1 MIRAIVAVFLFVTP
15 VPAGLAQ
22 SPGSDPIAE
31 HVFPPELVM
40 RHAAEL
46 RVDERQRAAIKE
58 AVVKAQGRFVDMQFD
73 LQGEAE
79 RMVKLLQAHPV
90 DEAAVLAQ
98 ADKVMGL
105 EREVKKTQLAL
116 LVRIKNLL
124 TPAQQEKLSG
134 LRRRGQP

>member
-1 MIRAIVAVFLFVTP
+1 MKAALLL
-15 VPAGLAQ
+15 ALGLALASPGHAQ
-22 SPGSDPIAE
+22 QPGSDPMAE

-46 RVDERQRAAIKE
+46 GVDERQRAGIKD
-58 AVVKAQGRFVDMQFD
+58 AVQKAQTRFVDFQFD

-79 RMVKLLQAHPV
+79 RLIKLLQARPV

-105 EREVKKTQLAL
+105 EREVKKTHLAL

-124 TPAQQEKLSG
+124 TPAQQEKLMA
-134 LRRRGQP
+134 LRKKP

>member
-1 MIRAIVAVFLFVTP
+1 MIRAIVATLLFVVLIPT
-15 VPAGLAQ
+15 GLAQ
-22 SPGSDPIAE
+22 QPGPDPIAE
-31 HVFPPELVM
+31 HVFPPDLVM

-46 RVDERQRAAIKE
+46 GLDERQRAGIKE
-58 AVVKAQGRFVDMQFD
+58 AVQKAQARFVDAQFD

-79 RMVKLLQAHPV
+79 RMVKLLQTRPV
-90 DEAAVLAQ
+90 DESAVLAQ

-105 EREVKKTQLAL
+105 EREVKKTHLGL

-134 LRRRGQP
+134 LRKRP

>member
-1 MIRAIVAVFLFVTP
+1 MKSILAVIVLGFLIPF
-15 VPAGLAQ
+15 AHAQ
-22 SPGSDPIAE
+22 QPGHDPIAE

-46 RVDERQRAAIKE
+46 GLDERQRAAIKD
-58 AVVKAQGRFVDMQFD
+58 AVQKAQSRVVDAQFD

-79 RMVKLLQAHPV
+79 RMVKLLQGRPV

-105 EREVKKTQLAL
+105 EREVKKAHLAL
-116 LVRIKNLL
+116 LVRIKNTLSA
-124 TPAQQEKLSG
+124 AQQEKLAV
-134 LRRRGQP
+134 LRKKG

>member
-1 MIRAIVAVFLFVTP
+1 MIRAIVATLLFVVLIPT
-15 VPAGLAQ
+15 GLAQ
-22 SPGSDPIAE
+22 QPGPDPIAE
-31 HVFPPELVM
+31 HLFPPDLVM

-46 RVDERQRAAIKE
+46 GLDERQRAGIKE
-58 AVVKAQGRFVDMQFD
+58 AVQKAQARFVDAQFD

-79 RMVKLLQAHPV
+79 RMVKLLQTRPV
-90 DEAAVLAQ
+90 DESAVLAQ

-105 EREVKKTQLAL
+105 EREVKKTHLGL

-134 LRRRGQP
+134 LRKRP

>member
-1 MIRAIVAVFLFVTP
+1 MIRAIVAMLLFVVLIPT
-15 VPAGLAQ
+15 GLAQ
-22 SPGSDPIAE
+22 QPGPDPIAE
-31 HVFPPELVM
+31 HLFPPDLVM

-46 RVDERQRAAIKE
+46 GLDERQRAGIKE
-58 AVVKAQGRFVDMQFD
+58 AVQKAQARFVDAQFD

-79 RMVKLLQAHPV
+79 RMVKLLQTRPV
-90 DEAAVLAQ
+90 DESAVLAQ

-105 EREVKKTQLAL
+105 EREVKKTHLGL

-134 LRRRGQP
+134 LRKRP

>member
-1 MIRAIVAVFLFVTP
+1 MIRAIVATLLFVVLIPT
-15 VPAGLAQ
+15 GLAQ
-22 SPGSDPIAE
+22 QPGPDPIAE
-31 HVFPPELVM
+31 HVFPPDLVM

-46 RVDERQRAAIKE
+46 GLDERQRAGIKE
-58 AVVKAQGRFVDMQFD
+58 AVHKAQARFVDAQFD

-79 RMVKLLQAHPV
+79 RMVKLLQTRPV
-90 DEAAVLAQ
+90 DESAVLAQ

-105 EREVKKTQLAL
+105 EREVKKTHLGL

-134 LRRRGQP
+134 LRKRP